1 MEPGL
6 RGSGHEL
13 IGVGTIYLVRHAQA
27 AFGTDHYDRLTDT
40 GFSQARLLGDYFGRR
55 KLRFDAVFTGTL
67 RRQGETAQGIFQGH
81 PQLAAPSVQEVFQGL
96 DEYKPE
102 AVMMALNGNVPAPAP
117 AAARRDPVVVR
128 EHFRA
133 LREALLAWAEDRT
146 APQGMPAWRE
156 FQDGAVA
163 ALVEAR
169 QRFPDGNVLIV
180 SSGGPIAAVV
190 AAALNAPPAAAVE
203 LNLRIRNSS
212 LSEFAATPRRHHL
225 ISFNG
230 LPHLDTHPDQ
240 TLITY
245 A

>member
-1 MEPGL
+1 
-6 RGSGHEL
+6 
-13 IGVGTIYLVRHAQA
+13 VGTIYLVRHGQA

-40 GFSQARLLGDYFGRR
+40 GFAQARLLGSYFAQRR
-55 KLRFDAVFTGTL
+55 IRFDAVFTGTL
-67 RRQGETAQGIFQGH
+67 RRQTETAQGIFEGH
-81 PQLAAPSVQEVFQGL
+81 LELGASPPQEAFPGL

-102 AVMMALNGNVPAPAP
+102 AIMMALNGTFPAPAL

-128 EHFRA
+128 EHFRV

-146 APQGMPAWRE
+146 QPEGMPVWQA
-156 FQDGAVA
+156 FQDSAVA

-180 SSGGPIAAVV
+180 SSGGPIAAIV
-190 AAALNAPPAAAVE
+190 AATLNAPPATAVE

-212 LSEFAATPRRHHL
+212 LTEFAATPRRHSL
-225 ISFNG
+225 VSFNG
-230 LPHLDTHPDQ
+230 LPHLDTQPDP

>member
-1 MEPGL
+1 M
-6 RGSGHEL
+6 GS
-13 IGVGTIYLVRHAQA
+13 IYLVRHGQA
-27 AFGTDHYDRLTDT
+27 AFGTEHYDRLTDI
-40 GFSQARLLGDYFGRR
+40 GFGQARLLGDYFGRR
-55 KLRFDAVFTGTL
+55 GIRFDAVFTGTL
-67 RRQGETAQGIFQGH
+67 QRQVETARGIFEGH
-81 PQLAAPSVQEVFQGL
+81 PQLAAPSLQESFPGL

-102 AVMMALNGNVPAPAP
+102 AVMMALTGSFPAPAL

-128 EHFRA
+128 EHFRV

-146 APQGMPAWRE
+146 SPEGMPAWRE

-190 AAALNAPPAAAVE
+190 AAVLNAPPATAVE

-212 LSEFAATPRRHHL
+212 VTEFAATPRRHHL

>member
-1 MEPGL
+1 M
-6 RGSGHEL
+6 
-13 IGVGTIYLVRHAQA
+13 GTIYLVRHGQA
-27 AFGTDHYDRLTDT
+27 AFGTDHYDRLTDV

-55 KLRFDAVFTGTL
+55 NIIFDAVFTGTL
-67 RRQGETAQGIFQGH
+67 RRQTETVQAIFEGH
-81 PQLAAPSVQEVFQGL
+81 ARLAAPSLQESFAGL

-102 AVMMALNGNVPAPAP
+102 AVMMALTGGFPAPAL

-146 APQGMPAWRE
+146 APEGMPAWGKFR
-156 FQDGAVA
+156 DAAVA
-163 ALVEAR
+163 SLIEAR

-203 LNLRIRNSS
+203 LNLRIRNTS
-212 LSEFAATPRRHHL
+212 LTEFAATPRRHTL

-230 LPHLDTHPDQ
+230 LPHLDTHSDP
-240 TLITY
+240 TLTTY

>member
-1 MEPGL
+1 
-6 RGSGHEL
+6 
-13 IGVGTIYLVRHAQA
+13 VGTIYLVRHGQA
-27 AFGTDHYDRLTDT
+27 AFGTDHYDRLTEI
-40 GFSQARLLGDYFGRR
+40 GFAQARLLGGYFGRR
-55 KLRFDAVFTGTL
+55 NIRFDAVFTGTL
-67 RRQGETAQGIFQGH
+67 RRQTETAQGIFEGH
-81 PQLAAPSVQEVFQGL
+81 PELGASPLQETFPGL

-102 AVMMALNGNVPAPAP
+102 AIMMAFTGNVPAPAL

-128 EHFRA
+128 DHFRV

-146 APQGMPAWRE
+146 RPEGMPVWQA
-156 FQDGAVA
+156 FQDSAVE

-169 QRFPDGNVLIV
+169 RRFPDGNVLIV

-190 AAALNAPPAAAVE
+190 AATLNASPATAVE

-212 LSEFAATPRRHHL
+212 LTEFAATPRRHNL

-230 LPHLDTHPDQ
+230 LPHLDTNPD
-240 TLITY
+240 LSLVTY

>member
-1 MEPGL
+1 
-6 RGSGHEL
+6 
-13 IGVGTIYLVRHAQA
+13 VGTIYLVRHGQA
-27 AFGTDHYDRLTDT
+27 AFGTDHYDRLTDL
-40 GFSQARLLGDYFGRR
+40 GVAQSRLLGGYFGRR
-55 KLRFDAVFTGTL
+55 NIRFDAVFTGTL
-67 RRQGETAQGIFQGH
+67 RRQTETAQAIFEGH
-81 PQLAAPSVQEVFQGL
+81 PEPGSSPLQETFPGL

-102 AVMMALNGNVPAPAP
+102 AIMMALTGTFPAPAP

-128 EHFRA
+128 DHFRV

-146 APQGMPAWRE
+146 QPEGMPVWRA
-156 FQDGAVA
+156 FQDSAVA

-169 QRFPDGNVLIV
+169 RRFPDGNVLIV

-190 AAALNAPPAAAVE
+190 AATLNAPPATAVE

-230 LPHLDTHPDQ
+230 LPHLDTNPDL
-240 TLITY
+240 TLMTY